1 MKYNLSLSDEKEIE
15 NQLKQDLFSQKVN
28 NEMIIFWS
36 FELGFYV
43 YLCRANII
51 WAET

>member
-28 NEMIIFWS
+28 NEMIVFSS
-36 FELGFYV
+36 FELDFYG